1 MRRLLLVPA
10 AGRGSRLRADLP
22 KALVP
27 VNGLAMIDHLARLY
41 RDAVAGVVLV
51 VHPAHRERFVEH
63 VRAWP
68 LPAEVAVQDTPTGM
82 LDAVVCGL
90 PAVAAAHASEV
101 IVTWC
106 DQIGVSGATVAR
118 LLAEDPGADVVMP
131 TMRTAP
137 PYVHYPRDP
146 SGRICGV
153 RQRREGDEMPA
164 EGESDIG
171 LFRLS
176 RAACLHWLP
185 AYLAAPESAVV
196 GAASG
201 ERNFLP
207 FVPWAAAR
215 ARVATFAAAAAIE
228 ALGVNTPE
236 DLAHMEAHLRHG
248 HA

>member
-27 VNGLAMIDHLARLY
+27 VAGRPMVDHLVTLY
-41 RDAVAGVVLV
+41 RDVVDAVVLV
-51 VHPAHRERFVEH
+51 VHPDHRERFVAH
-63 VRAWP
+63 TRQWP
-68 LPAEVAVQDTPTGM
+68 LPAEIAVQAAPTGM

-90 PAVAAAHASEV
+90 PAVAAAHAEQV

-106 DQIGVSGATVAR
+106 DQVGVMAPTVAA
-118 LLAEDPGADVVMP
+118 LLAPGPDVDVVMP
-131 TMRTAP
+131 TMLTAP
-137 PYVHYPRDP
+137 PYVHYARDAG
-146 SGRICGV
+146 GRITAV
-153 RQRREGDEMPA
+153 RQRREGDEMPP

-185 AYLAAPESAVV
+185 GYLASPASAVV

-215 ARVATFAAAAAIE
+215 TTVATYAATAPIE

-236 DLAHMEAHLRHG
+236 DLARMEAHLRHA

>member
-1 MRRLLLVPA
+1 MRRVLLVPA

-27 VNGLAMIDHLARLY
+27 VNGRPMIDHLVTLY
-41 RDAVAGVVLV
+41 RDVVEGIVLV
-51 VHPAHRERFVEH
+51 VHPAQRERFAAH
-63 VRAWP
+63 ARQWS
-68 LPAEVAVQDTPTGM
+68 LPADIVVQETPTGM

-90 PAVAAAHASEV
+90 PAVAAADADQV

-106 DQIGVSGATVAR
+106 DQIGITAGTVAR
-118 LLAEDPGADVVMP
+118 LLAPEAAVDVVMP
-131 TMRTAP
+131 TMLTTP
-137 PYVHYPRDP
+137 PYVHYSRDA
-146 SGRICGV
+146 SGRISGV

-176 RAACLHWLP
+176 RAAYAQWLP
-185 AYLAAPESAVV
+185 AYLASSESAVV

-215 ARVATFAAAAAIE
+215 VRVATFAAAAAIE

-236 DLAHMEAHLRHG
+236 DLAHMEAHLRHA
-248 HA
+248 HP

>member
-27 VNGLAMIDHLARLY
+27 VGGVPMIDHLVRLY
-41 RDAVAGVVLV
+41 QHAIAGVVLV
-51 VHPAHRERFVEH
+51 VHPAHRERFDAH

-68 LPAEVAVQDTPTGM
+68 VPAEIAVQDAPTGM

-90 PAVAAAHASEV
+90 PAVAAAHADQV

-106 DQIGVSGATVAR
+106 DQVGVTAATVQR
-118 LLAEDPGADVVMP
+118 LLDADPAADVVMP
-131 TMRTAP
+131 TMITAP
-137 PYVHYPRDP
+137 PYVHYPRDAQ
-146 SGRICGV
+146 GRISGV
-153 RQRREGDEMPA
+153 RQRREGDDMPA

-185 AYLAAPESAVV
+185 EYLAAPEAAVT
-196 GAASG
+196 GASSG

-207 FVPWAAAR
+207 FVPWAASR
-215 ARVATFAAAAAIE
+215 TRVATFAAAAAIE

-236 DLAHMEAHLRHG
+236 DLAQMEAHLRHG

>member
-10 AGRGSRLRADLP
+10 AGRGSRLRTDLP

-27 VNGLAMIDHLARLY
+27 VNGQPMIDHLVTLY
-41 RDAVAGVVLV
+41 REVVDGIVLV
-51 VHPAHRERFVEH
+51 VHPSHRERFAAH
-63 VRAWP
+63 ARQWP
-68 LPAEVAVQDTPTGM
+68 LPAEIAVQASPTGM

-90 PAVAAAHASEV
+90 PAVAAAHADQA

-106 DQIGVSGATVAR
+106 DQIGVTPGTVAR
-118 LLAEDPGADVVMP
+118 LLAAGDQVDVVMP
-131 TMRTAP
+131 TMNTAP
-137 PYVHYPRDP
+137 PYVHYPRDAR
-146 SGRICGV
+146 GRISGV
-153 RQRREGDEMPA
+153 LQRREGDEMPA
-164 EGESDIG
+164 AGESDIG

-185 AYLAAPESAVV
+185 AYLASPDAMVV

-215 ARVATFAAAAAIE
+215 TSVATVAASAAIE

-236 DLAHMEAHLRHG
+236 DLAQMEAHLRHA
-248 HA
+248 HP

>member
-10 AGRGSRLRADLP
+10 AGRGSRLRVDLP

-27 VNGLAMIDHLARLY
+27 VGGVPMLDHLVRLY
-41 RDAVAGVVLV
+41 RDAVDGVVLV
-51 VHPAHRERFVEH
+51 VHPDHRERFAAH
-63 VRAWP
+63 ARSWSM
-68 LPAEVAVQDTPTGM
+68 PAEIAVQETPTGM

-90 PAVAAAHASEV
+90 PAVAAAHADQV

-106 DQIGVSGATVAR
+106 DQIGVMPVTVAR
-118 LLAEDPGADVVMP
+118 LLAEDPAADVVMP
-131 TMRTAP
+131 TMITAP
-137 PYVHYPRDP
+137 PYVHYPRDAQ
-146 SGRICGV
+146 GRISGV
-153 RQRREGDEMPA
+153 RQRREGDDMPA

-176 RAACLHWLP
+176 RAACVHWLP
-185 AYLAAPESAVV
+185 EYLAAPESAVV

-215 ARVATFAAAAAIE
+215 TRVATFAAAAPIE

-236 DLAHMEAHLRHG
+236 DLAQMEAHLGHG

>member
-10 AGRGSRLRADLP
+10 AGRGSRLRVDLP

-27 VNGLAMIDHLARLY
+27 VGGVPMIDHLVRLY
-41 RDAVAGVVLV
+41 RGVVDGVVLV
-51 VHPAHRERFVEH
+51 VHPTHRDRFAAH
-63 VRAWP
+63 VRDWP
-68 LPAEVAVQDTPTGM
+68 VPAEIAVQEMPTGM

-90 PAVAAAHASEV
+90 PAVAAGHADQV

-106 DQIGVSGATVAR
+106 DQIGVMPATVAR
-118 LLAEDPGADVVMP
+118 LLAADVGDDVVMP
-131 TMRTAP
+131 TMITAP
-137 PYVHYPRDP
+137 PYVHYPRDAA
-146 SGRICGV
+146 GRIVGV
-153 RQRREGDEMPA
+153 RQRREGDAMPD

-185 AYLAAPESAVV
+185 EYLAAPESAVV

-215 ARVATFAAAAAIE
+215 TRVSTCAAAAAIE

-236 DLAHMEAHLRHG
+236 DLAQMEAHLRHA

>member
-27 VNGLAMIDHLARLY
+27 VNGQPMIDHLVGLY
-41 RDAVAGVVLV
+41 GDVVEGVVLV
-51 VHPAHRERFVEH
+51 VHPEHRERFEAH
-63 VRAWP
+63 SRHWA
-68 LPAEVAVQDTPTGM
+68 LPAEIVVQETPTGM

-90 PAVAAAHASEV
+90 PPVAAGHADQV
-101 IVTWC
+101 VVTWC
-106 DQIGVSGATVAR
+106 DQIGVTAATVTR
-118 LLAEDPGADVVMP
+118 LVAHDAGTDVVMP
-131 TMRTAP
+131 TMTTAP
-137 PYVHYPRDP
+137 PYVHYARDAG
-146 SGRICGV
+146 GRIARV
-153 RQRREGDEMPA
+153 LQRREGDEMPA
-164 EGESDIG
+164 VGESDIG

-176 RAACLHWLP
+176 RTACLQWLP

-196 GAASG
+196 GAESR

-215 ARVATFAAAAAIE
+215 TRVETFAAASAIE

-236 DLAHMEAHLRHG
+236 DLTLMESHLRHA